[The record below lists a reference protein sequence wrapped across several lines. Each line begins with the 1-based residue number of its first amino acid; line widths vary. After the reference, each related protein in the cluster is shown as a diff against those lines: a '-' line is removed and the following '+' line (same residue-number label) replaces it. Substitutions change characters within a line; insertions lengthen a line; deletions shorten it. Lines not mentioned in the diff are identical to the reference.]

1 MVIHGDPQQDPRRGK
16 TAADEDFLRRVGD
29 RVRATRD
36 QLGITRKKLSEK
48 SGVSERYLADL
59 EVGSGNASL
68 IILRRIAQVLHLD
81 MEQLLAAQPDP
92 SPELKAIL
100 TLLADLTPDQLTAAR
115 HRLQRG
121 LVTTRSVKS
130 GRIALIGLRGAGKT
144 TVGRAVADSLAL
156 PFIELDREIERAAG
170 MELSEIFALQG
181 KVGFRQH
188 ELRCLTATIDQH
200 QRAIIA
206 TGGSLVTEPA
216 AFDLLLSNCFVVWLK
231 ADPESHMNRVM
242 AQGDLRPMADNPQA
256 MDDLRAIVESRRAL
270 YSQAHAT
277 IDTSTMTIDQAIA
290 AVRQKLA
297 PVEQDNA

>member
-1 MVIHGDPQQDPRRGK
+1 MVIHGDPQQDTRRGK

-29 RVRATRD
+29 RVRAARD

-68 IILRRIAQVLHLD
+68 IILRRIAHVLHLD

-121 LVTTRSVKS
+121 LVTTRSIKS

-181 KVGFRQH
+181 KAGFRQH

-297 PVEQDNA
+297 QVEQDNA